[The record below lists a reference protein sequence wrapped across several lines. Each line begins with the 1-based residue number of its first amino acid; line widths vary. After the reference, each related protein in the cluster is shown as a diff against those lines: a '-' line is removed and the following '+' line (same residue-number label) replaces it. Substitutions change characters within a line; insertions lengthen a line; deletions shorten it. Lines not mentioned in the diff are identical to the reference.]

1 MKIQSVH
8 VKQNTKTKKPV
19 KKKNIRSANLED
31 YIYMTGIR
39 LVFIIYKEY

>member
-19 KKKNIRSANLED
+19 KKNIRSANLED